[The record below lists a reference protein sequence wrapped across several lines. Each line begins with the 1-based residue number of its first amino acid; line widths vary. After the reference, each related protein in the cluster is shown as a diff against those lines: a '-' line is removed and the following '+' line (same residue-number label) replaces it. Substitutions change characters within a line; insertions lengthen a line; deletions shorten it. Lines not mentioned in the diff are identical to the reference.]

1 MCALSLGNPIHAR
14 GRSLH
19 TASPRYSQPLGVR
32 RSGRLALHCTA
43 PCFASRPHLILFSL
57 SYTSFLSFF
66 SQRPCAG
73 AAQSCTSAPTSKY
86 RRRAAFVAG
95 GRVIL
100 ALLWFGAMG
109 SRPLVPTR
117 ALLSFAP
124 WAGQRALRR
133 WGYGV
138 RGVVWGRQAGALLR
152 LLRSQLVGPLRPRA
166 PCLPHTF
173 VGCALRSTRGLA
185 ASIHVRWLAADA
197 RPLFFLVAIFF
208 LPSKRTLARFFVL
221 YLFTECVVACV
232 RHTYGVVD
240 VPSAGWGLGGGD
252 DGGRY
257 SRSMSRDH
265 AFAFASLSAP
275 RAIWGSL
282 AFFWA
287 LPHFSSRLLV
297 YILLHPRT

>member
-1 MCALSLGNPIHAR
+1 MRALSLGSPIHTR
-14 GRSLH
+14 MDRH
-19 TASPRYSQPLGVR
+19 HRPLGVR
-32 RSGRLALHCTA
+32 RSGHLALHCTA
-43 PCFASRPHLILFSL
+43 PYCAPRSHLILFSL
-57 SYTSFLSFF
+57 SFKS
-66 SQRPCAG
+66 RPCAG
-73 AAQSCTSAPTSKY
+73 VQSCTAAPTSKY

-173 VGCALRSTRGLA
+173 VG
-185 ASIHVRWLAADA
+185 
-197 RPLFFLVAIFF
+197 
-208 LPSKRTLARFFVL
+208 RTLARFFVL

-232 RHTYGVVD
+232 RHTDGVVD

-265 AFAFASLSAP
+265 AFAFALLSTS

-287 LPHFSSRLLV
+287 LPYFS
-297 YILLHPRT
+297 